1 MRKEMLILDRRK
13 IFKEKRIEE
22 VNETLSALTNSVSF
36 DTAFTRP
43 SLEQSLLGWDS
54 FPLFLLLLKS
64 LKPRPISKTI
74 LNRLTT
80 GR

>member
-1 MRKEMLILDRRK
+1 MIDIKSLRK
-13 IFKEKRIEE
+13 KRIEE

-36 DTAFTRP
+36 DATFTRP
-43 SLEQSLLGWDS
+43 RETSLEQSLLGWDS